1 MNHLRP
7 VTIALSTLIGLF
19 TACAGSHETPS
30 PTPSPTPTP
39 TSQASPD
46 VLTYHYDNARTGVQP
61 LETKLTPSTVSASTF
76 GKLYSFTVDGIVYAQ
91 PLFVGGYTMLDA
103 QSHNILFIVTAHGT
117 VYAFDADNTLPPPG
131 YVWKVSLIPSGEE
144 SVTIADYPHRC
155 GGPVPESVVIG
166 TPVIDR
172 AGGALYVVSNTRSNA
187 SGSVTYIQ
195 RIHALNLA
203 DGAEKLGGPTV
214 IQASVPGTG
223 DGSSG
228 GISSTVTFDPL
239 RELQRA
245 ALVLSGGSVY
255 IAWASHCD
263 DAPYH
268 GWVLGYN
275 AHNLAQQTAVF
286 NDTPNGK
293 AGGIWMGAGG
303 ISVDSTGNLYV
314 VSGNGTFDADI
325 GGSDYGD
332 STLKLAPGASGL
344 ALSDYFTPSNQ
355 QYLDVSDNDA
365 GTANVMLFPSVVGGS
380 PDRALSN
387 DKTGRLYILDIN
399 SLGKY
404 RTGTN
409 GPDGKNGDVQDFVV
423 GIPVVG
429 APGLFTQPSYFNG
442 EVYVG
447 GDGLPLQAFAVKDGK
462 LDTTAKSATTSAFP
476 KMAVIGGTSPIISA
490 NGTAG
495 AIVWAL
501 DNSNIN
507 YPNPGTG
514 TNILHAYD
522 ATNLA
527 TELYNSTQV
536 ASNRDQG
543 VPPTTFQTP
552 VIADGHVFVAG
563 RLVVAVYG
571 LLNK

>member
-7 VTIALSTLIGLF
+7 VTIALSILMGLF
-19 TACAGSHETPS
+19 TACGGSRETPI
-30 PTPSPTPTP
+30 PTPTPTP

-76 GKLYSFTVDGIVYAQ
+76 GKLYSFTVDGFVYAQ
-91 PLFVGGYTMLDA
+91 PLYVGGYTMLDA
-103 QSHNILFIVTAHGT
+103 QLHNILFVVTAHGT
-117 VYAFDADNTLPPPG
+117 VYAFDADNMLPPPS

-155 GGPVPESVVIG
+155 GGPAPESVVIG

-187 SGSVTYIQ
+187 SGSVEYIQ
-195 RIHALNLA
+195 RIHALNIA

-214 IQASVPGTG
+214 IRASVPGTG

-314 VSGNGTFDADI
+314 VSGNGTFDADT

-355 QYLDVSDNDA
+355 QILDACDLDA
-365 GTANVMLFPSVVGGS
+365 GSANAMLFPSVVGGL

-399 SLGKY
+399 NLGKY
-404 RTGTN
+404 RTGAN
-409 GPDGKNGDVQDFVV
+409 GPDGKNGDVQDFHI
-423 GIPVVG
+423 GPVV
-429 APGLFTQPSYFNG
+429 PETDPIFTQQPSYFNG

-447 GDGLPLQAFAVKDGK
+447 GQGLPLQAFAVKDGK
-462 LDTTAKSATTSAFP
+462 LDTKAKSVTTNSFP
-476 KMAVIGGTSPIISA
+476 DTTVIGGTSPIISA

-501 DNSNIN
+501 DSSNVP
-507 YPNPGTG
+507 YPNPRTG

-527 TELYNSTQV
+527 TELYNSTQ
-536 ASNRDQG
+536 APSNRDQG
-543 VPPTTFQTP
+543 VPLTTFQTP